1 MGGYELEGRY
11 VGHILRYTFYE
22 KPFTRNLLRETF
34 YEKLGARAA
43 ALHRSS
49 NRLTVWPELEEALSG
64 PQAAKASTFKIGR

>member
-11 VGHILRYTFYE
+11 VGHILRY
-22 KPFTRNLLRETF
+22 TF

-49 NRLTVWPELEEALSG
+49 NRLTVWPELEEVLSG
-64 PQAAKASTFKIGR
+64 PQAAKASTFNIGR